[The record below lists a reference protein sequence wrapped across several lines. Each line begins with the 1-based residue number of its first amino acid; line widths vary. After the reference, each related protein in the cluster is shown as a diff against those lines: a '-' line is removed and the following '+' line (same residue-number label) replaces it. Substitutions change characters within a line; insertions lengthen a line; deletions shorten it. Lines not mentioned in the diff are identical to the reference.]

1 MLLIWALGSPQRI
14 KCFIRCGLEAA
25 SIIVKNLISST
36 VDQVVFSKNKI
47 NDERIINAGVDAVYQ
62 YLIG

>member
-1 MLLIWALGSPQRI
+1 
-14 KCFIRCGLEAA
+14 LEAA